1 MAEGSVSAPQNKH
14 HETRRLQDQRTRM
27 FPSYNHPKPE
37 AFRGKQ
43 MWIPTLATGK
53 GDELSSS
60 AGKPK
65 PCGAQTSLHL
75 SPLDTRALGHG
86 IEDSLSE
93 ATALRSCSCT
103 NTTQGSRNRAEAAIS
118 LPALTSLFTPRDLPR
133 QLETPFPN
141 TLASEAG
148 SCISA
153 PPGNSQHP
161 GVQST
166 ASTSVLQGSCFQP
179 CSGSQGRGPGP
190 IAVMERSPATATP
203 LGAGRCPGL
212 DTAPEHCAG
221 TPVPALISVVTQAP
235 PPTPPPPQPRPPDLW
250 LHMQAFTHQ
259 AHGSS
264 PVLLLGTKLS

>member
-1 MAEGSVSAPQNKH
+1 
-14 HETRRLQDQRTRM
+14 
-27 FPSYNHPKPE
+27 
-37 AFRGKQ
+37 

-103 NTTQGSRNRAEAAIS
+103 NTTQGSRNRAEAAVS

-190 IAVMERSPATATP
+190 IAVMEHSPATATP
-203 LGAGRCPGL
+203 PGSRTMPRAGHSSRTLCRDSCPSADL
-212 DTAPEHCAG
+212 SSDTS
-221 TPVPALISVVTQAP
+221 TSSNSS
-235 PPTPPPPQPRPPDLW
+235 
-250 LHMQAFTHQ
+250 
-259 AHGSS
+259 SS
-264 PVLLLGTKLS
+264 PA

>member
-1 MAEGSVSAPQNKH
+1 
-14 HETRRLQDQRTRM
+14 
-27 FPSYNHPKPE
+27 
-37 AFRGKQ
+37 
-43 MWIPTLATGK
+43 MWIPTLGTGK

-103 NTTQGSRNRAEAAIS
+103 NTTQGSRNRAEAAVS

-203 LGAGRCPGL
+203 PGSRTMPRAGHSSRTLCRDSCPSADL
-212 DTAPEHCAG
+212 SSDTS
-221 TPVPALISVVTQAP
+221 TSSNSS
-235 PPTPPPPQPRPPDLW
+235 
-250 LHMQAFTHQ
+250 
-259 AHGSS
+259 SS
-264 PVLLLGTKLS
+264 PA